1 MQVARLRAHLEQI
14 KRDDR
19 MIKSEGLDSLSEEE
33 LRQVRTRGVPHA
45 KMGSECCMRPCLG
58 D

>member
-33 LRQVRTRGVPHA
+33 LRQVRTRGVPPCKNGKRVLHA
-45 KMGSECCMRPCLG
+45 SMFG
-58 D
+58 